1 MILPTRAPDIILNC
15 PNGLGPDTIG
25 EALVSQHG
33 FSARYDLDRENGVFS
48 REEHDLFEMSYVN
61 KILVFPTSKGGIA
74 TSWMLSEMKS
84 RGLAPLGLVFSST
97 NPVMVQGAALA
108 GLPIMHRCQPH
119 PHLTINSGDIVKMEP
134 AAGSLSVWLS
144 STSAKRDGN

>member
-1 MILPTRAPDIILNC
+1 MILPTRCPDITLTC
-15 PNGLGPDTIG
+15 PKGLGPDTIG

-33 FSARYDLDRENGVFS
+33 FSARYDLDRDNGVFS
-48 REEHDLFEMSYVN
+48 RKEHDLFGMSYVN
-61 KILVFPTSKGGIA
+61 KILIFPTSKGGIA

-84 RGLAPLGLVFSST
+84 RESVPLGLIFAST

-108 GLPIMHRCQPH
+108 DLPIMHRCQPK

-134 AAGSLSVWLS
+134 AAGSISVWHSNTLE
-144 STSAKRDGN
+144 TRGNS